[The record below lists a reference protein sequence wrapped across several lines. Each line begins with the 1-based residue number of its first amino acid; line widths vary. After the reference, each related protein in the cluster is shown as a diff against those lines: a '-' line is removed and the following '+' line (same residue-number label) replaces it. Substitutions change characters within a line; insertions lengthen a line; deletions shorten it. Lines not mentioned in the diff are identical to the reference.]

1 MFDQIIRDGVTLIVI
16 LNPFA
21 TLPIFIALTKHREPA
36 ERRRI
41 AMRAVAIAAIILSA
55 FLIAGQ
61 FLLEALG
68 IHLTSF
74 QIAGGIVL
82 FLFGLRMIF
91 ASDHEDQSAEVE
103 GGFDPSVFPL
113 AMPSIAGSG
122 AIMAVVVLTDNH
134 RFSVPHQAV
143 TLGVMLVILAINLLC
158 LLAAG
163 GIQRLIGETG
173 GQIVSRVMGLILT
186 AVAVETILAGIKGS
200 FGS

>member
-1 MFDQIIRDGVTLIVI
+1 MFDQIIRDGVTLFVI

-36 ERRRI
+36 GRRRI
-41 AMRAVAIAAIILSA
+41 AVRAVAIAAIILSA
-55 FLIAGQ
+55 FLVGGQ

-74 QIAGGIVL
+74 RVAGGIVL

-91 ASDHEDQSAEVE
+91 ASDRDDQSADVE
-103 GGFDPSVFPL
+103 GDFDPSVFPL

>member
-1 MFDQIIRDGVTLIVI
+1 MFDQIIRDGVTLFVI

>member
-1 MFDQIIRDGVTLIVI
+1 VI

-173 GQIVSRVMGLILT
+173 GQIVSRVMGLSLT